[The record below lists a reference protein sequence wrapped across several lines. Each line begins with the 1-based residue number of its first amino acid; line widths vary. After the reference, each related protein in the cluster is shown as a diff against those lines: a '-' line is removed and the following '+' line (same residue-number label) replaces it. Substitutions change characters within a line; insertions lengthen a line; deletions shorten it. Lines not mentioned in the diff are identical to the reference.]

1 MDKKDI
7 TVNEKEQ
14 TGKLRSNSQE
24 AIVLAIVH
32 RERGEAYGRSVRD
45 ELEAIEGRSFALTT
59 IYTILQRLEE
69 KGFVETSLTEPL
81 PERGGRRKQLF
92 RITGSGVQALTEA
105 QVNTER
111 RQAALAALKPNH
123 GGS

>member
-1 MDKKDI
+1 MDVKDT

-14 TGKLRSNSQE
+14 PGKLRSGSQE
-24 AIVLAIVH
+24 EMVLAIVH
-32 RERGEAYGRSVRD
+32 RQRGEAYGRSVRD
-45 ELEAIEGRSFALTT
+45 ELEASEGRSFALTT
-59 IYTILQRLEE
+59 VYTILERLEQ

-92 RITGSGVQALTEA
+92 RITGNGVQALTEA
-105 QVNTER
+105 QVTAGR
-111 RQAALAALKPNH
+111 RQAALAALKPAP